1 MKRRQRP
8 ELMDGRSP
16 NPGRLAESLSDLAS
30 YNRYLGGTATIIHQ
44 LGRLCP
50 GAAAVRLRLLDV
62 GAGGADMLG
71 SLARWLERRGQPVA
85 EAVALELGYET
96 VRLAA
101 AHLSRADGNHRI
113 GLVQGDARA
122 LPFPDRRFDVTISST
137 FLHHLTPEDAVIALR
152 EMARVSRLG
161 LVVSDLRR
169 GVLGYLAAQTLAHTV
184 WRRHTYS
191 RHDGP
196 VSMRAAY
203 TAEEARALARAA
215 GLDPVVEPQPGFR
228 WSLRWR
234 RPDGDDRWESVS

>member
-1 MKRRQRP
+1 MKRQQRP

-16 NPGRLAESLSDLAS
+16 TPARLAESLSDLAW

-50 GAAAVRLRLLDV
+50 GSAAGRLRLLDV
-62 GAGGADMLG
+62 GAGGADLLV
-71 SLARWLERRGQPVA
+71 SVTHWLERRGEPVA
-85 EAVALELGYET
+85 EAVALELGSET
-96 VRLAA
+96 ARQAA
-101 AHLSRADGNHRI
+101 AYLSRRDGGHPI
-113 GLVQGDARA
+113 GVVQGDARA

-137 FLHHLTPEDAVIALR
+137 FLHHLTPADAVIALR

-169 GVLGYLAAQTLAHTV
+169 GVLGYLAAQALAHTV
-184 WRRHTYS
+184 WRRHAYS

-203 TAEEARALARAA
+203 TPDEVSELARAA
-215 GLDPVVEPQPGFR
+215 GVDPVVEAQPGFR
-228 WSLRWR
+228 WALRWR
-234 RPDGDDRWESVS
+234 RPDGDDRSEPVS